1 MDESEIEKL
10 YNGKLSDLY
19 YLYSHATAEEIIKW
33 MKNRKT
39 AEIKI
44 HEIEGDSEVVVV
56 IPTANVNGKLARN
69 AKEVYKGFHI
79 IFVESSGPLFNYARS
94 VNLGVKHSLVL
105 KPKWF
110 IISNDDVISIRGNIK
125 EELSTVSINVDLIMA
140 SRSNYHTYPVV
151 LVKPNDYFIKGMK
164 IFGMVFNLAPADV
177 YGEILRYKER
187 LGIKSITMIKSMVGF
202 MVKFS
207 GEIVGEFINS
217 GSFAIVR
224 PREKVMDETFINSHE
239 DLLLS
244 ITSKYYISK
253 IKVREMRGAS
263 LGFGKLRFAKIFV
276 NEIYFNYL
284 IRARV
289 LKLNDKQL
297 YSD

>member
-1 MDESEIEKL
+1 MDEREIEKL
-10 YNGKLSDLY
+10 YNGQLNDLY
-19 YLYSHATAEEIIKW
+19 YLYSHATDKEILTW

-44 HEIEGDSEVVVV
+44 YEIEGDTEVVVV
-56 IPTANVNGKLARN
+56 IPTANVNGTLAKN
-69 AKEVYKGFHI
+69 VKQIFKGSHI

-94 VNLGVKHSLVL
+94 VNSGVKYSLGL
-105 KPKWF
+105 KPKW
-110 IISNDDVISIRGNIK
+110 IVISNDDVLEVKGNIK
-125 EELSTVSINVDLIMA
+125 DELSTVSKNVELVMA
-140 SRSNYHTYPVV
+140 SRANYHTYPVV
-151 LVKPNDYFIKGMK
+151 LVKPNDYFISGMK
-164 IFGMVFNLAPADV
+164 VFGKIFNLPPAEI
-177 YGEILRYKER
+177 YGEILKYRKR
-187 LGIKSITMIKSMVGF
+187 LGVEAITMIKSMVGF

-207 GEIVGEFINS
+207 GEILGEFVNM
-217 GSFAIVR
+217 GSFGIVR
-224 PREKVMDETFINSHE
+224 PREKIMNETFINSHE

-284 IRARV
+284 IKNGYV
-289 LKLNDKQL
+289 KLNDKL
-297 YSD
+297 GLN